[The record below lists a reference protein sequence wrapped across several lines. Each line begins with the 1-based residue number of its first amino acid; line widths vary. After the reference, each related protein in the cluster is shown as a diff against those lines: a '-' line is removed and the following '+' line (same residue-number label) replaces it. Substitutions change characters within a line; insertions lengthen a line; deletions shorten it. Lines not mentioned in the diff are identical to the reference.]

1 MFGAVS
7 EAGARRAARTSDGL
21 YPMFLDAYA
30 DPGRFDHL
38 RDAVAREG
46 ELVDRDL
53 SGFRLY
59 AFASG
64 LVTEPVTNG
73 RRRTLTG
80 AADQVI
86 ADLER
91 FADHGYS
98 HVTMHFDVG
107 TGTIGELFEIVERFA
122 AEVLP
127 AAGAIDARP
136 LQ

>member
-1 MFGAVS
+1 VFGGVT

-21 YPMFLDAYA
+21 YPMFLDSYA
-30 DPGRFDHL
+30 DPGRFDRL
-38 RDAVAREG
+38 REVVLHEG
-46 ELVDRDL
+46 ERVARDL

-64 LVTEPVTNG
+64 LVTDPIDG

-80 AADQVI
+80 SGEQVL
-86 ADLER
+86 ADLQR

-98 HVTMHFDVG
+98 HVTMHFEVPSG
-107 TGTIGELFEIVERFA
+107 TMEELFETVERFA

-127 AAGAIDARP
+127 EAAVIQAAP